1 MQTASSSSRMAKA
14 RRRQVGRGGVHALND
29 DVVKVSE
36 SSLTRTTDVEPVR
49 EKLRQRWELAS
60 VLNFLH
66 VFEPVI
72 ENDLKMSAEDIET
85 ALIEQ
90 NNTLA
95 QLHIALLKGIVPKS
109 KLLKSSDDWMI
120 ILSKTLSMWWPWV
133 ATGEFPLTGAK
144 GKEISCYKELE
155 PTTRLLM
162 LKALC
167 EVRAD
172 QHDAVSYIN
181 EAMKENGELS
191 NFRKDKL
198 ADNGNGVAF
207 WYDGNETL
215 CHRLYREVQFFENEG
230 VKGKGTAPAIC
241 YKWETLATNF
251 EEFKKI
257 VNTFSS
263 GGVQW
268 EVAVGKSLETDV
280 IPVLERQWKKI
291 QKAQRQQQREQMLL
305 DGFRNSRLTRSCR
318 NQKHIDYRFD
328 NYDKSITE
336 AIQYANKKKTSEEKP
351 SKRAKRTAMT
361 TSNESKNSDS
371 TSMDDESTESDIERS
386 IHQVI
391 HDSNDSSH
399 DEYDDEKEDDNDD
412 DVDDN
417 NNGNHDRKNM
427 QIIVNSRGLHTIKR
441 LAGVPGHTVSKGINL
456 GAKNRLRQR
465 PSINTAFDSAVAP
478 DSEDDSSSRDTGW
491 SF

>member
-1 MQTASSSSRMAKA
+1 MAEA
-14 RRRQVGRGGVHALND
+14 RRPLVAWGGVPALKD
-29 DVVKVSE
+29 DVVKVTE
-36 SSLTRTTDVEPVR
+36 SSLRRTTDVEPVR

-72 ENDLKMSAEDIET
+72 ESDLKMSAEDIET
-85 ALIEQ
+85 SLIEP

-167 EVRAD
+167 EIRAD
-172 QHDAVSYIN
+172 QYDAVSYIN

-191 NFRKDKL
+191 NFRKDML
-198 ADNGNGVAF
+198 AGNGNGIAF
-207 WYDGNETL
+207 WYDGNETIG
-215 CHRLYREVQFFENEG
+215 HRLYKEVQFFENEG
-230 VKGKGTAPAIC
+230 VKGKGTVPAIC
-241 YKWETLATNF
+241 SKWETLATNF

-257 VNTFSS
+257 VNTLSS

-291 QKAQRQQQREQMLL
+291 QKAQRRQQREHMLL
-305 DGFRNSRLTRSCR
+305 DGLRNSRLTRTCR

-361 TSNESKNSDS
+361 TSNESKISNS

-386 IHQVI
+386 IHQEI
-391 HDSNDSSH
+391 HDSDDSSH
-399 DEYDDEKEDDNDD
+399 DEYDDEKEDDNDDD

-427 QIIVNSRGLHTIKR
+427 QIVVKSRGLRASQR
-441 LAGVPGHTVSKGINL
+441 LAGVPGHMISEGINL

-465 PSINTAFDSAVAP
+465 PSINTAFYSAVAP
-478 DSEDDSSSRDTGW
+478 DSEDDSSSRDTR
-491 SF
+491 

>member
-1 MQTASSSSRMAKA
+1 MAEA
-14 RRRQVGRGGVHALND
+14 RRRAVGGGGVPALND

-36 SSLTRTTDVEPVR
+36 SSFTRTTDVEPVR

-66 VFEPVI
+66 VFDPVI
-72 ENDLKMSAEDIET
+72 DSDLKMSAEDIET

-90 NNTLA
+90 KNTLA

-133 ATGEFPLTGAK
+133 ATGEFPLTGSK

-172 QHDAVSYIN
+172 QYDAVSYIN

-198 ADNGNGVAF
+198 AGDGNGIAF
-207 WYDGNETL
+207 WYDGNENIG
-215 CHRLYREVQFFENEG
+215 HRLYKEVHFFENEG
-230 VKGKGTAPAIC
+230 VKGKATVPAIC
-241 YKWETLATNF
+241 SKWETLATNF
-251 EEFKKI
+251 EEFKQI
-257 VNTFSS
+257 VKTFSS

-291 QKAQRQQQREQMLL
+291 QKSQRRRQREQAN
-305 DGFRNSRLTRSCR
+305 F
-318 NQKHIDYRFD
+318 
-328 NYDKSITE
+328 DKSITE
-336 AIQYANKKKTSEEKP
+336 AIQYANKKKTIEEKP
-351 SKRAKRTAMT
+351 SKRAKRTVMT
-361 TSNESKNSDS
+361 TSNESKRSDS

-386 IHQVI
+386 IHQEI
-391 HDSNDSSH
+391 HDSDDSSH

-417 NNGNHDRKNM
+417 NNGNHNRKNM
-427 QIIVNSRGLHTIKR
+427 QIVDKSKGLRASKR
-441 LAGVPGHTVSKGINL
+441 LAGVPGHTVSEGISL
-456 GAKNRLRQR
+456 GAKNRLGQR
-465 PSINTAFDSAVAP
+465 PSINTAFDSAVVP
-478 DSEDDSSSRDTGW
+478 DSEDDNSSCDMM
-491 SF
+491 